1 MDFLKGPNTVRGSF
15 TGQAKEIKEAVN
27 FSVLIGIRPMI
38 ETFPLERANEAYDK
52 MMAASTRFRAVL
64 NISEWIFKLNFI
76 NRCRN

>member
-1 MDFLKGPNTVRGSF
+1 MDFLKGPNTVRGLF

-27 FSVLIGIRPMI
+27 FSVLTDVRPMI

-64 NISEWIFKLNFI
+64 NISE
-76 NRCRN
+76 